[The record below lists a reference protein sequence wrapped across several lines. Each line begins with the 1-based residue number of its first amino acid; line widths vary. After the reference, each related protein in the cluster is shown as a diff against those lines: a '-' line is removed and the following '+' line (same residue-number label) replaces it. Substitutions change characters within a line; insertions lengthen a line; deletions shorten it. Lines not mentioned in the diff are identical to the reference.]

1 MTYYTNYRTVHQ
13 SCYAIQDHTA
23 VKELSTEDK
32 IASIT
37 YPVAGIIGIA
47 YQLYILLF

>member
-1 MTYYTNYRTVHQ
+1 MTYYTNYKTVHQ
-13 SCYAIQDHTA
+13 SCYAIQDNTA
-23 VKELSTEDK
+23 EKEPSTEDK

-37 YPVAGIIGIA
+37 YPVAGVLGIA